1 MPRPSK
7 PPVAARSIKRRLEL
21 DRGPKRAQP
30 KRDARPQY
38 TLAEAQAA
46 LVGAEREERGAKKR
60 RKKWRRETGGGEA
73 GSDEGGSRGGYL
85 HTQVVEAE
93 AKWSLPPLAGGGEHR
108 KSCHICTQG
117 VASWRG
123 DFSRPL
129 GCSTC
134 PLIWCSRCLTNI
146 YSEFQEE
153 GGDMAVHAF
162 IAQANLLVLTTHHSP
177 LTTWC
182 LLLPT
187 RFLLLTAYR
196 LLLTAYFAQANAA
209 AAFTCPMC
217 LGACACQLLKGGK
230 VMERH
235 KRAGWVGVTGNADPS
250 CSRPHLKKMQACTC
264 VCIPCVC
271 AMHCHTPLPCYTP
284 YDAGGARLHRAGELA
299 SSHYSPLTTHHL
311 VLTASYSLPST
322 HCLPLAAHCL
332 LRAGQRRRRLH
343 LSHVPGGVRVPAPQ
357 GG

>member
-1 MPRPSK
+1 VATGATRVLSAGSVPPHPHSERVATHPSSIEGMSDLSAYELQRQRNIAANNVVLQGLGLLDSIVPRPSK

-264 VCIPCVC
+264 VCDALP
-271 AMHCHTPLPCYTP
+271 HTLTV
-284 YDAGGARLHRAGELA
+284 LH
-299 SSHYSPLTTHHL
+299 SI
-311 VLTASYSLPST
+311 
-322 HCLPLAAHCL
+322 
-332 LRAGQRRRRLH
+332 
-343 LSHVPGGVRVPAPQ
+343 
-357 GG
+357 